1 MYGSLNN
8 YRHHLH
14 VMTSAWA
21 NRMRSEIS
29 STPCAGMTFKEL
41 LTSKLSSRRRPG
53 SSVVD
58 FVVVDFVVVDFVV
71 VDLVV
76 FKPSDNKSAQSK
88 KRRTPIN

>member
-41 LTSKLSSRRRPG
+41 LTSKLSSRRKPG
-53 SSVVD
+53 SS
-58 FVVVDFVVVDFVV
+58 VVDFVVVDFVV

-88 KRRTPIN
+88 NRRPPIN